1 MPVII
6 AAFALLALADGHTAY
21 FPVLLIAY
29 AMLGVGGG
37 MSFMPLLTISMS
49 EVPMADAGLASG
61 FSNEVMQ
68 TGAALGLAAIGTV
81 ASDRTQVLIGTGSS
95 VQAALT
101 GGYELAFVLAAAS
114 VAAGL
119 AIVVTALRPS
129 ARRAPRAEVE
139 RVEMEA
145 A

>member
-1 MPVII
+1 
-6 AAFALLALADGHTAY
+6 
-21 FPVLLIAY
+21 
-29 AMLGVGGG
+29 
-37 MSFMPLLTISMS
+37 
-49 EVPMADAGLASG
+49 
-61 FSNEVMQ
+61 MQ

-81 ASDRTQVLIGTGSS
+81 ATDRTQVLIDAGSS
-95 VQAALT
+95 LQTALT
-101 GGYELAFVLAAAS
+101 SGYELAFVLAAAS

-129 ARRAPRAEVE
+129 ARPVPRAEVE